1 MNGAYVVIGVLALA
15 TAFGLWRRHT
25 DGRVRLVVPAEPTAS
40 SEQSVA
46 EGVAAEQAPASPF
59 ADFGELGERATI
71 VQFSARVCA
80 PCRAAKVIASDIV
93 ATVPGVTHI
102 EIDAESHMDLVQEHG
117 IMRTPTLL
125 VLDGQGRLSAR
136 IAGVPRKDELLIALD
151 DRRFENL

>member
-1 MNGAYVVIGVLALA
+1 M
-15 TAFGLWRRHT
+15 
-25 DGRVRLVVPAEPTAS
+25 
-40 SEQSVA
+40 
-46 EGVAAEQAPASPF
+46 
-59 ADFGELGERATI
+59 
-71 VQFSARVCA
+71 
-80 PCRAAKVIASDIV
+80 IASDIV